1 MSILNWQRR
10 TIIKFNS
17 FPQFLWTRFWDDQ
30 CFEAAGALAYTTM
43 LAIVPLGAVSLSII
57 SAFPQ
62 FQIVKEQ
69 LLEFIF
75 TQFVPSAG
83 SSIKQYIEPLFD
95 RASALTIPG
104 VIALMVSAVLMMNSI
119 ETSFNRIWRSPT
131 ARPPMARFVVFWSAL
146 TLGPLLL
153 AASLVM
159 TGYARTLPMLEKAAA
174 RADEIGASALVL
186 GVVPVLIEFIAFTLS
201 YVIVPHREVRWSH
214 AAAGGL
220 IATVFFEIAKRG
232 FVWYVA
238 AFPAT
243 RQIYDALSLLPI
255 FILWLYVLW
264 IIVLLGAS
272 FAASLAAYRFEQ
284 DQPPV
289 PSDEWLPLALRVLG
303 QLKQA
308 QQRGDGMSSADLKER
323 IANLTDDLL
332 QRFLSDFDAL
342 KLVQRTELGRWVLA
356 RDLGSVSL
364 VELYRTGHYLLP
376 TRAPEPVL
384 GEPWEAILRKQL
396 NRLAEH
402 NYLALNQPL
411 SMFFSLVKVATVETK
426 KPVEILSAP
435 ELHPDSG
442 AIQS

>member
-1 MSILNWQRR
+1 MHILNWHRR
-10 TIIKFNS
+10 NLIKFQS
-17 FPQFLWTRFWDDQ
+17 FPRFLSTRFWDDQ

-62 FQIVKEQ
+62 FQTVKEQ

-95 RASALTIPG
+95 NASSLTIPG
-104 VIALMVSAVLMMNSI
+104 VIALMISAVLMMNSI
-119 ETSFNRIWRSPT
+119 EATFNRIWRCPT
-131 ARPPMARFVVFWSAL
+131 ARPPMARFLVFWSAL

-159 TGYARTLPMLEKAAA
+159 TGYARTIPMLQKAATQ
-174 RADEIGASALVL
+174 ADELGASALVL
-186 GVVPVLIEFIAFTLS
+186 GLVPVLIEFIAFTLS
-201 YVIVPHREVRWSH
+201 YVIVPHSEVRWRH

-220 IATVFFEIAKRG
+220 VATILFEVAKRG

-264 IIVLLGAS
+264 LIALLGAS
-272 FAASLAAYRFEQ
+272 FAASLAAYRFEK

-289 PSDEWLPLALRVLG
+289 PPDEWLPLALRVLG
-303 QLKQA
+303 HLKQA
-308 QQRGDGMSSADLKER
+308 QLRGDGMDSSDLKER

-332 QRFLSDFDAL
+332 QRFLTDFDAL

-356 RDLGSVSL
+356 RDLNSTSL
-364 VELYRTGHYLLP
+364 VELYRTGNYTLP
-376 TRAPEPVL
+376 TRAPEPTL
-384 GEPWEAILRKQL
+384 GAPWEVILRKQL
-396 NRLAEH
+396 TRLAEQ

-411 SMFFSLVKVATVETK
+411 SVFFSLVKTELKSVEVKT
-426 KPVEILSAP
+426 IG
-435 ELHPDSG
+435 DSDKDN
-442 AIQS
+442 AD

>member
-1 MSILNWQRR
+1 MNIQNWQRR
-10 TIIKFNS
+10 TLIKFHS

-119 ETSFNRIWRSPT
+119 ETSFNRIWRAPT

-159 TGYARTLPMLEKAAA
+159 TGYARTLPLLEKAAA
-174 RADEIGASALVL
+174 HADEIGASALVL
-186 GVVPVLIEFIAFTLS
+186 SLVPVLIEFIAFTLS
-201 YVIVPHREVRWSH
+201 YAIVPHREIRWRH

-220 IATVFFEIAKRG
+220 IATIFFEIAKRG

-238 AFPAT
+238 TFPAT

-264 IIVLLGAS
+264 LIVLLGAS

-289 PSDEWLPLALRVLG
+289 PRDEWLPLALRVLG

-364 VELYRTGHYLLP
+364 VELYRTGHYPLP
-376 TRAPEPVL
+376 TRAPEPIL

-396 NRLAEH
+396 TRLAEQ

-411 SMFFSLVKVATVETK
+411 SVFFSLVKVASIEL
-426 KPVEILSAP
+426 KPVAVKASSDDKGDDEKL
-435 ELHPDSG
+435 E
-442 AIQS
+442 